1 MPRQL
6 SHGLNFEWQR
16 AKQNHLWASTTDFF
30 WSLQDGE
37 GAAGRHE
44 QSSFYPQ
51 IAAFSWGDLIA
62 SAQNIVSVSLFIL
75 SASFV
80 LNRNSDSALSAQI
93 SVLSS
98 LHVLSYHI
106 GFEILFSSYLLWDW
120 LPQLSWSWHQAK
132 NNRVF
137 KNDHY
142 ALVWI
147 TWGYEGR
154 L

>member
-1 MPRQL
+1 MPRLL
-6 SHGLNFEWQR
+6 SHGLNFERQR

-30 WSLQDGE
+30 QSLQVGE
-37 GAAGRHE
+37 GASGRHE

-75 SASFV
+75 SAFFI
-80 LNRNSDSALSAQI
+80 LDQNSDSALSAQN

-98 LHVLSYHI
+98 LYVLSYQI
-106 GFEILFSSYLLWDW
+106 GFEILFSSCLSWDW
-120 LPQLSWSWHQAK
+120 LPQLFWGWHQAK
-132 NNRVF
+132 NIRVF

-142 ALVWI
+142 ALV
-147 TWGYEGR
+147 
-154 L
+154 